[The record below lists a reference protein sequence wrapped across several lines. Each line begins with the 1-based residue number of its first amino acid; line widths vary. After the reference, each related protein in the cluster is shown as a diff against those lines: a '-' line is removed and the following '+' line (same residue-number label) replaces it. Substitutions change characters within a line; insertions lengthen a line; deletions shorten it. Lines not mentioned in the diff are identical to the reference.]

1 MGRLACIK
9 RWRLIGFGRDLSEE
23 IRATAKFP
31 SAFFRF
37 LATEKNFR
45 FRRTWGANIN
55 EAPRVTLKKI

>member
-37 LATEKNFR
+37 SRDREELPVSADL
-45 FRRTWGANIN
+45 GANIN